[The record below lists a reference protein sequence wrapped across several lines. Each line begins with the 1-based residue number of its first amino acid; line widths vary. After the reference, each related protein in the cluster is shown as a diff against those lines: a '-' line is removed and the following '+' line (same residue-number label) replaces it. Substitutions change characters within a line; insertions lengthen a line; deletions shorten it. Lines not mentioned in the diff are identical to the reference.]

1 MEIDLSNCPILEI
14 PGNFALEIAQSLPKG
29 IKFADGQEEVR
40 LRRGQVPPCKKRILL
55 ALPVW
60 SA

>member
-1 MEIDLSNCPILEI
+1 MEIDTSNCSILDI
-14 PGNFALEIAQSLPKG
+14 AGNLALGIAQSLPKG
-29 IKFADGQEEVR
+29 IKFADGLQEV
-40 LRRGQVPPCKKRILL
+40 RRGQVPPCKKRILL